1 MLDYSEVMSRL
12 ADMRSRFDDGFS
24 SSDRLFIRD
33 MSVAILGRPV
43 RNTSCKDCYRDA
55 YLEIMHKLK
64 NLGTMPKEKKFSL
77 RAGVLLHYAGEVYV
91 NDNLTDEIAMD
102 ALNDNMNRIDL
113 FQKTPD
119 NLEEILTARK
129 AVKAQEQPADDT
141 PKEELVKEIAALK
154 AVNAEQEEKLQGAEK
169 TFKAKDEEIATLKD
183 ELQKS
188 KDEAKAE
195 VERLNAEIKAKDEE
209 IATLK
214 ATSAEAPAAPAAGE
228 KKEEA
233 APAAAAEGAAEA
245 GKTAKPAAAAAK
257 K

>member
-1 MLDYSEVMSRL
+1 MSRL

-129 AVKAQEQPADDT
+129 AVKAKEQPADDT

-154 AVNAEQEEKLQGAEK
+154 AVNAEQEEKLQGAGK
-169 TFKAKDEEIATLKD
+169 TFEEMTKEIATLKD

-209 IATLK
+209 IAALK
-214 ATSAEAPAAPAAGE
+214 ATPAEAPAAPAAGE

-245 GKTAKPAAAAAK
+245 GKPAKPAAAAAK